1 MEGQDARSQNGSRR
15 EKALVLVS
23 LPSLRTAWYDAPRED
38 KDKLALSSAARALDV
53 PTSRP
58 RPRLRLAMNGA
69 SILDMATFTGLM
81 GTTMAKLVRRCLRAR
96 KQPVTGGSS
105 AAPFAAMRQRQ

>member
-1 MEGQDARSQNGSRR
+1 M
-15 EKALVLVS
+15 LVS
-23 LPSLRTAWYDAPRED
+23 LAFLGTAWYRAPREA
-38 KDKLALSSAARALDV
+38 KDKLAMSSATGALDA

-58 RPRLRLAMNGA
+58 RSRLRLAMNGA

-96 KQPVTGGSS
+96 KRPPAGGSS
-105 AAPFAAMRQRQ
+105 AAPLARTIKVICMVVFFCIRGR